1 MSDNQ
6 PLISVIVTCFNYG
19 RYVAGAIQSAL
30 QQSYSRVEVIV
41 VNDGST
47 DDSLDVIGC
56 FADRVTVIDQPNGGS
71 IAAYNRGFAASRGD
85 VIVLLDADDR
95 LETDA
100 LASVAAVFRPAV
112 AKVQWDLSII
122 DAQGRDLGRQ
132 FCHFG
137 PDYDAERVKE
147 SFRRTGTYRWPV
159 SVGNAYSRWFAE
171 AIFPLSPE
179 HGPDGALNT
188 VAPVY
193 GEVVTIPKVLARY
206 RVHGQNL
213 WSNTGADASRLPA
226 RIEQRAAEVALM
238 VEHARARGVAIS
250 AENALDHEIAFV
262 NYRMMA
268 KTLGLSYRGADTD
281 TKLGLLMRALRLLR
295 RERYPAKLTL
305 AHALWFGALTVASK
319 SQAERLMRLR
329 FQRGQRGQRRA

>member
-1 MSDNQ
+1 MSSNQ

-30 QQSYSRVEVIV
+30 QQTYPRVEVIV

-47 DDSLDVIGC
+47 DDSLEVIGC
-56 FADRVTVIDQPNGGS
+56 FADRVSIIDQPNGGS
-71 IAAYNRGFAASRGD
+71 IAAYNRGFAASTGD

-95 LETDA
+95 LEPDA
-100 LASVAAVFRPAV
+100 LASVAAVWHERV
-112 AKVQWDLSII
+112 AKVQWDLAII
-122 DAQGRDLGRQ
+122 DAHGRDLGRH

-159 SVGNAYSRWFAE
+159 SVGNAYARWFADRM
-171 AIFPLSPE
+171 FPLSPAY
-179 HGPDGALNT
+179 GPDGALNT

-193 GEVVTIPKVLARY
+193 GDVITIPKVLARY

-213 WSNTGADASRLPA
+213 WSNTGTDASRLPA

-238 VEHARARGVAIS
+238 NEHARARGVEIS

-268 KTLGLSYRGADTD
+268 KTLGLEYQGAHTD
-281 TKLGLLMRALRLLR
+281 TKLGLLVRALRLLQ
-295 RERYPAKLTL
+295 RERYPAKMTV
-305 AHALWFGALTVASK
+305 AHALWFGALTLASK
-319 SQAERLMRLR
+319 EQAQRLMRLR
-329 FQRGQRGQRRA
+329 FQRGQRRA